1 MPIVPKYENNVP
13 GVVESGR
20 GFGAPVDNVRPSFD
34 YENVM
39 NRALQP
45 WSQIA
50 DSAVKIEA
58 YHRDTVVKARADE
71 QLDAYNKEVQT
82 TLYDPEK
89 GYFSQQGK
97 NAVTSWDQ
105 AQSDLQSIY
114 DKHLSQID
122 DPDVKEAFKSNA
134 LQRLNSVRQKTVV
147 YRNEQNIRWR
157 AQTSK
162 DHADNLVEEFALGGF
177 SPDGQ
182 RTMASL
188 MNEIEYQGRMQGWD
202 DETLKR
208 QKNAYKSL
216 AYASAYSNMAL
227 SDPIGALRHFQTD
240 GSREMSTDVGR
251 RTYQMLFHRAAPQ
264 VVELSQRY
272 GGATALALTPGAVA
286 RTTGDNTNE
295 NVLRQSH
302 AQAGLGQA
310 PKVSDKVLNTSGYK
324 GCNPLNVR
332 ASSDKWKGS
341 IGNSDNGYVIFST
354 PMDGIRAAATVIKN
368 YGTKYGINTVR
379 DIVSRYAPAS
389 ENPTDDYIAN
399 VCKGTGY
406 QPDEKLDTKNPEV
419 LKKLVTAMMKQEI
432 GDVPYSERTIIAGV
446 LDALGKEDINDYS
459 DLYNTQ
465 LSDEEEQ
472 QYQAWAKQIGHER
485 DIYDYDLRGAWKAGA
500 AQAGNGHFPDTFKKP
515 NHHTFSEESQY
526 ADGKRNVGGRW
537 TVENGQNIF
546 IGPNGERRDDNG
558 KLLSE
563 ETAQAP
569 KLTAADLVFNP
580 NVKTGIEVI
589 DSLNEPEKLWIMQHT
604 KAQTSQSTANL
615 RSQFKTTLNNA
626 LAVARSTGDMSQLPD
641 VGAFIQTYG
650 QEEGLRQFQDAQ
662 QEAKLNANLYL
673 MPTLSNAEIEA
684 TARQMTPSK
693 DDPNYAARM
702 KDLETWNKAYTQIRK
717 ERAEDPVQ
725 FAFSGMPD
733 LGLQPITDW
742 ANQTAVINQIQ
753 KRIDNSGIISERFGT
768 PKKLLSNSEVTAWLQ
783 SLNGM
788 DAPHQGAYLQ
798 RLSDTLTGGGDN
810 VEPLAILANQIGG
823 KNSTITNALAV
834 AATPNGRESNGA
846 MRQMQGNYIRTS
858 KLGDAYK
865 EEADLRTQ
873 LSGILGV
880 ADGSPQYEAMV
891 SQIMN
896 EHCYANSVGSQD
908 LSESITNVY
917 GQLVTHNGKKI
928 FLPTQLSKAPGLH
941 VFGNA
946 SAFEDILSD
955 IGKDFAKSKKTFRYA
970 GQQINGNQLSN
981 LLSSGPLQYVAD
993 GVYYIVNGLEYVRD
1007 SKGNPVVIDTN
1018 PYIQRNQNAP
1028 QINYGEP
1035 NYERITGPV
1044 RHVGTD

>member
-45 WSQIA
+45 WSQLA
-50 DSAVKIEA
+50 DSTIKIEA
-58 YHRDTVVKARADE
+58 YHRDTIVKAQADE

-89 GYFSQQGK
+89 GYFAQRGK
-97 NAVTSWDQ
+97 NAVTGWDQ

-188 MNEIEYQGRMQGWD
+188 MNEIDYQGRMEGWD

-240 GSREMSTDVGR
+240 GSKEMSTDVGR

-264 VVELSQRY
+264 LVELSQRY

-295 NVLRQSH
+295 NILRQSR

-310 PKVSDKVLNTSGYK
+310 PKVADKVLNTSGYK

-332 ASSDKWKGS
+332 ASSDKWRGS
-341 IGNSDNGYVIFST
+341 IGQSDNGYVIFST

-485 DIYDYDLRGAWKAGA
+485 DVYDYDLRGAWKAGA
-500 AQAGNGHFPDTFKKP
+500 AQAENGHFPDTFKKP

-563 ETAQAP
+563 GTTQAP
-569 KLTAADLVFNP
+569 RLTAADLVFNP

-604 KAQTSQSTANL
+604 KAQTSQSTANQ

-650 QEEGLRQFQDAQ
+650 QEEGLRQFQNAQ

-673 MPTLSNAEIEA
+673 MPTLSNDEIEA

-693 DDPNYAARM
+693 DDPNYAARL

-742 ANQTAVINQIQ
+742 ANQDGALLQIQ
-753 KRIDNSGIISERFGT
+753 KRIDSMDQVAERFGT
-768 PKKLLSNSEVTAWLQ
+768 PKTLFSKSEI
-783 SLNGM
+783 SGFLNFMQGM
-788 DAPHQGAYLQ
+788 DAVHQADFLN
-798 RLSDTLTGGGDN
+798 RMADRMTDPTETTS
-810 VEPLAILANQIGG
+810 EPLRIFSEQIGN
-823 KNSTITNALAV
+823 KNQTLAIALGV
-834 AATPNGRESNGA
+834 ASTPNGKEMNGA
-846 MRQMQGNYIRTS
+846 LRQINGDYIKKQKIGEAWKDEKEMRT
-858 KLGDAYK
+858 L
-865 EEADLRTQ
+865 
-873 LSGILGV
+873 LSGVLAV
-880 ADGSPQYEAMV
+880 SDGSPAYEAML
-891 SQIMN
+891 SAAMN
-896 EHCYANSVGSQD
+896 EHCYANQSSSQD
-908 LSESITNVY
+908 VSKSVENVFGKVY
-917 GQLVTHNGKKI
+917 EHNGKKI
-928 FLPTQLSKAPGLH
+928 FLPTQLDKAQKNTFTFRQVG
-941 VFGNA
+941 
-946 SAFEDILSD
+946 SFEDLLSD
-955 IGKDFAKSKKTFRYA
+955 AGKDLAKSKKSYFYG
-970 GQQINGNQLSN
+970 GQKLTSSQLEN
-981 LLSSGPLQYVAD
+981 LVSSGQLQSIDD
-993 GVYYIVNGLEYVRD
+993 GVYQLVNGLNYVRD
-1007 SKGNPVVIDTN
+1007 EKGQPLVIDLNT
-1018 PYIQRNQNAP
+1018 YISR
-1028 QINYGEP
+1028 
-1035 NYERITGPV
+1035 RTKK
-1044 RHVGTD
+1044 

>member
-58 YHRDTVVKARADE
+58 YHCDTVVKARADE

-114 DKHLSQID
+114 DKHLGQID
-122 DPDVKEAFKSNA
+122 DPDVREAFKSNA

-147 YRNEQNIRWR
+147 YRNEQNIKWR

-264 VVELSQRY
+264 LVELSQRY

-302 AQAGLGQA
+302 AQAGLGRA

-500 AQAGNGHFPDTFKKP
+500 AQAENGHFPDTFKKP

-569 KLTAADLVFNP
+569 RLTAADLAFNP
-580 NVKTGIEVI
+580 KVKTGIEVF
-589 DSLNEPEKLWIMQHT
+589 DALNDPEKIWIMQHAKQAMGQDIKQQRIELKKNVDNALSLALT
-604 KAQTSQSTANL
+604 QGDISTLPDISDFIGVYGQDDGVRMHQEAVKQAQLNSYMYQMPGMSNGEILSISKSLMPQKDDPEYANRIEQKATWDKAAQTVLKKRDSEPMSFAINHVTAHGLTTIEDFNQPL
-615 RSQFKTTLNNA
+615 AKTLNEVSNRVSQFESIGQSFAIAPQSMKLFTNEEAARLNDTLEKMNADQAAPIVSAIAGLVEEQGGATASRTLINQFTKDGRPTKLSSALALATSANAVNKGYVKEYLAGNAFLTNKEADPDTSKSAVNEEIGKEIRGLFGQPEAGRQAVELIRGIYAYRQTMDSDRKSIEEIVEDVYGRNEEFNGARVFMPRNTNASMRSLVAVFSRQNANDKTSVQFRGGKTTLGELTEILPKA
-626 LAVARSTGDMSQLPD
+626 QLECLDDGKYLIRDGTDYVRYSANQAPVVLD
-641 VGAFIQTYG
+641 FGKAI
-650 QEEGLRQFQDAQ
+650 DA
-662 QEAKLNANLYL
+662 AN
-673 MPTLSNAEIEA
+673 
-684 TARQMTPSK
+684 
-693 DDPNYAARM
+693 
-702 KDLETWNKAYTQIRK
+702 KDL
-717 ERAEDPVQ
+717 D
-725 FAFSGMPD
+725 
-733 LGLQPITDW
+733 
-742 ANQTAVINQIQ
+742 VI
-753 KRIDNSGIISERFGT
+753 
-768 PKKLLSNSEVTAWLQ
+768 L
-783 SLNGM
+783 
-788 DAPHQGAYLQ
+788 DA
-798 RLSDTLTGGGDN
+798 
-810 VEPLAILANQIGG
+810 
-823 KNSTITNALAV
+823 AL
-834 AATPNGRESNGA
+834 
-846 MRQMQGNYIRTS
+846 
-858 KLGDAYK
+858 
-865 EEADLRTQ
+865 
-873 LSGILGV
+873 
-880 ADGSPQYEAMV
+880 
-891 SQIMN
+891 
-896 EHCYANSVGSQD
+896 
-908 LSESITNVY
+908 
-917 GQLVTHNGKKI
+917 
-928 FLPTQLSKAPGLH
+928 
-941 VFGNA
+941 
-946 SAFEDILSD
+946 
-955 IGKDFAKSKKTFRYA
+955 KT
-970 GQQINGNQLSN
+970 SN
-981 LLSSGPLQYVAD
+981 LENDQDYD
-993 GVYYIVNGLEYVRD
+993 
-1007 SKGNPVVIDTN
+1007 
-1018 PYIQRNQNAP
+1018 
-1028 QINYGEP
+1028 
-1035 NYERITGPV
+1035 YE
-1044 RHVGTD
+1044 

>member
-20 GFGAPVDNVRPSFD
+20 GFGAPADNVRPSFD

-45 WSQIA
+45 WSQLA
-50 DSAVKIEA
+50 NSAVKIEA
-58 YHRDTVVKARADE
+58 YHRDTVVKAQADE
-71 QLDAYNKEVQT
+71 QIDAYNKEVQT

-97 NAVTSWDQ
+97 NAVTSWDK

-114 DKHLSQID
+114 DKHLGQID
-122 DPDVKEAFKSNA
+122 DPDVREAFKSNA

-177 SPDGQ
+177 SPDSQ

-202 DETLKR
+202 EETLKR
-208 QKNAYKSL
+208 QKNAYQSL

-240 GSREMSTDVGR
+240 GSEQMSTDVGR

-264 VVELSQRY
+264 LVELSQRY

-295 NVLRQSH
+295 NVLRQSR
-302 AQAGLGQA
+302 AQAGLGTA

-332 ASSDKWKGS
+332 ASSDKWRGS
-341 IGNSDNGYVIFST
+341 IGQNDNGYVIFST

-406 QPDEKLDTKNPEV
+406 QPDEKLDTKNPKV

-432 GDVPYSERTIIAGV
+432 GDVPYSEETINEGV
-446 LDALGKEDINDYS
+446 QRALGNV
-459 DLYNTQ
+459 TPA
-465 LSDEEEQ
+465 Q
-472 QYQAWAKQIGHER
+472 Q
-485 DIYDYDLRGAWKAGA
+485 
-500 AQAGNGHFPDTFKKP
+500 
-515 NHHTFSEESQY
+515 
-526 ADGKRNVGGRW
+526 
-537 TVENGQNIF
+537 TVE
-546 IGPNGERRDDNG
+546 D
-558 KLLSE
+558 
-563 ETAQAP
+563 QAEP
-569 KLTAADLVFNP
+569 RLTAADLVFNP

-626 LAVARSTGDMSQLPD
+626 LSVARTTGDMSQLPD

-650 QEEGLRQFQDAQ
+650 QEEGLRQFQNAQ
-662 QEAKLNANLYL
+662 QEAKFNANLYL

-684 TARQMTPSK
+684 TARQMTPAK

-702 KDLETWNKAYTQIRK
+702 KDLETWNKAYNQIRK
-717 ERAEDPVQ
+717 ERSEDPVQ
-725 FAFSGMPD
+725 FAFSGMSD

-742 ANQTAVINQIQ
+742 TNQDGALLQIQ
-753 KRIDNSGIISERFGT
+753 KRIDSMDQVSERYGT
-768 PKKLLSNSEVTAWLQ
+768 PRTLFSKAEISGF
-783 SLNGM
+783 LNFMQGM
-788 DAPHQGAYLQ
+788 DAPHQADFLN
-798 RLSDTLTGGGDN
+798 RMADRMTDPTETTS
-810 VEPLAILANQIGG
+810 EPLRIFSEQIGN
-823 KNSTITNALAV
+823 KNQTLAI
-834 AATPNGRESNGA
+834 A
-846 MRQMQGNYIRTS
+846 
-858 KLGDAYK
+858 
-865 EEADLRTQ
+865 
-873 LSGILGV
+873 LGV
-880 ADGSPQYEAMV
+880 ASTQNGKETNGALRQINGDFIKKSKIGEAWKDEKDMRTLLSGVLAVSDGSPAYEAML
-891 SQIMN
+891 SAAMN
-896 EHCYANSVGSQD
+896 EHCYANQSSSQD
-908 LSESITNVY
+908 VAKSVENVFGKVY
-917 GQLVTHNGKKI
+917 EHNGKKI
-928 FLPTQLSKAPGLH
+928 FLPTQLDKAQKNTFTFRQVG
-941 VFGNA
+941 
-946 SAFEDILSD
+946 SFEDLLSD
-955 IGKDFAKSKKTFRYA
+955 AGKDLAKSKKSYFYA
-970 GQQINGNQLSN
+970 GQKLSPQQLEN
-981 LLSSGPLQYVAD
+981 LISSAPLQSIDD
-993 GVYYIVNGLEYVRD
+993 GVYQVVNGLNYVRD
-1007 SKGNPVVIDTN
+1007 ETGNPLVIDLNT
-1018 PYIQRNQNAP
+1018 YISR
-1028 QINYGEP
+1028 
-1035 NYERITGPV
+1035 RSK
-1044 RHVGTD
+1044 

>member
-45 WSQIA
+45 WSQLA
-50 DSAVKIEA
+50 DSTIKIEA
-58 YHRDTVVKARADE
+58 YHRDTVVKAQADE

-82 TLYDPEK
+82 TLYDPDK
-89 GYFSQQGK
+89 GYFAQRGK

-177 SPDGQ
+177 TPDGQ

-188 MNEIEYQGRMQGWD
+188 MNEIDYQGRMEGWD
-202 DETLKR
+202 GETLKR

-240 GSREMSTDVGR
+240 GAKEMSTDVGR

-264 VVELSQRY
+264 LVELSQRY

-295 NVLRQSH
+295 NVLRQSR

-310 PKVSDKVLNTSGYK
+310 PKVADKVLNTSGYK

-332 ASSDKWKGS
+332 FSSDKWRGS
-341 IGNSDNGYVIFST
+341 IGQSDNGYVIFST
-354 PMDGIRAAATVIKN
+354 PMDGVRAAATVIKN

-432 GDVPYSERTIIAGV
+432 GDVPYSEETINEGV
-446 LDALGKEDINDYS
+446 QRALGNV
-459 DLYNTQ
+459 TPA
-465 LSDEEEQ
+465 Q
-472 QYQAWAKQIGHER
+472 Q
-485 DIYDYDLRGAWKAGA
+485 
-500 AQAGNGHFPDTFKKP
+500 
-515 NHHTFSEESQY
+515 
-526 ADGKRNVGGRW
+526 
-537 TVENGQNIF
+537 TVE
-546 IGPNGERRDDNG
+546 D
-558 KLLSE
+558 
-563 ETAQAP
+563 QAEP
-569 KLTAADLVFNP
+569 RLTAADLVFNP

-650 QEEGLRQFQDAQ
+650 QEEGLRQFQNAQ

-693 DDPNYAARM
+693 DDPNYAARL

-742 ANQTAVINQIQ
+742 ANQDGALLQIQ
-753 KRIDNSGIISERFGT
+753 KRIDSMDQVAERFGT
-768 PKKLLSNSEVTAWLQ
+768 PKTLFSKSEI
-783 SLNGM
+783 SSFLNFMQGM
-788 DAPHQGAYLQ
+788 DAVHQADFLN
-798 RLSDTLTGGGDN
+798 RMADRMTDPTATNS
-810 VEPLAILANQIGG
+810 EPLRIFSEQIGN
-823 KNSTITNALAV
+823 KNQTLAIALGV
-834 AATPNGRESNGA
+834 ASTPNGKEMNGA
-846 MRQMQGNYIRTS
+846 LRQINGDYIRKS
-858 KLGDAYK
+858 KIG
-865 EEADLRTQ
+865 EAWKDEKDMRTL
-873 LSGILGV
+873 LSGVLAV
-880 ADGSPQYEAMV
+880 SDGSPAYEAML
-891 SQIMN
+891 SAAMN
-896 EHCYANSVGSQD
+896 EHCYANQSSSQD
-908 LSESITNVY
+908 VAKSAENVFGKVY
-917 GQLVTHNGKKI
+917 EHNGKKI
-928 FLPTQLSKAPGLH
+928 FLPTQLDKAQKNTFTFRQVG
-941 VFGNA
+941 
-946 SAFEDILSD
+946 SFEDLLSD
-955 IGKDFAKSKKTFRYA
+955 AGKDLAKSKKSYFYG
-970 GQQINGNQLSN
+970 GQKLTSSQLEN
-981 LLSSGPLQYVAD
+981 LVSSGQLQSIDD
-993 GVYYIVNGLEYVRD
+993 GVYQLVNGLNYVRD
-1007 SKGNPVVIDTN
+1007 EKGQPLVIDLNT
-1018 PYIQRNQNAP
+1018 YISR
-1028 QINYGEP
+1028 
-1035 NYERITGPV
+1035 RTKK
-1044 RHVGTD
+1044 

>member
-20 GFGAPVDNVRPSFD
+20 GFGAPADNVRPSFD
-34 YENVM
+34 YESVM

-45 WSQIA
+45 WSQLA
-50 DSAVKIEA
+50 DSTIKIEA

-82 TLYDPEK
+82 TLYDPDK
-89 GYFSQQGK
+89 GYFAQRGK
-97 NAVTSWDQ
+97 NAVTGWDQ

-114 DKHLSQID
+114 DKHLGQID
-122 DPDVKEAFKSNA
+122 DPDVREAFKSNA

-202 DETLKR
+202 EETLKR
-208 QKNAYKSL
+208 QKTAYQSL

-240 GSREMSTDVGR
+240 GSKQMSTDVGR

-264 VVELSQRY
+264 LVELSKRY

-286 RTTGDNTNE
+286 RTTGDSTNE
-295 NVLRQSH
+295 NVLRQSR
-302 AQAGLGQA
+302 AQAGLGTA
-310 PKVSDKVLNTSGYK
+310 PKVEDKVLNTSGYK

-341 IGNSDNGYVIFST
+341 IGSSDNGYVIFST

-389 ENPTDDYIAN
+389 ENPADDYIAN

-406 QPDEKLDTKNPEV
+406 DPDEKLDTKNPEV

-432 GDVPYSERTIIAGV
+432 GDVPYSEETINEGV
-446 LDALGKEDINDYS
+446 QRALGNVTPAQQTAEDQ
-459 DLYNTQ
+459 T
-465 LSDEEEQ
+465 EP
-472 QYQAWAKQIGHER
+472 R
-485 DIYDYDLRGAWKAGA
+485 
-500 AQAGNGHFPDTFKKP
+500 
-515 NHHTFSEESQY
+515 
-526 ADGKRNVGGRW
+526 
-537 TVENGQNIF
+537 
-546 IGPNGERRDDNG
+546 
-558 KLLSE
+558 
-563 ETAQAP
+563 
-569 KLTAADLVFNP
+569 LTGADLVFNP

-650 QEEGLRQFQDAQ
+650 QEEGLRQFQNAQ

-742 ANQTAVINQIQ
+742 TNQDGALLQIQ
-753 KRIDNSGIISERFGT
+753 KRIDSMDQVAERFGT
-768 PKKLLSNSEVTAWLQ
+768 PRTLFSKAEISGFLNFMQ
-783 SLNGM
+783 SM
-788 DAPHQGAYLQ
+788 DAPHQADF
-798 RLSDTLTGGGDN
+798 LSRMADRMTDPTATN
-810 VEPLAILANQIGG
+810 SEPLRIFSEQIGN
-823 KNSTITNALAV
+823 KNQTLAIALGV
-834 AATPNGRESNGA
+834 ASTPNGKETNGA
-846 MRQMQGNYIRTS
+846 LRQINGDFIKKNKLTDAWKQETEMRN
-858 KLGDAYK
+858 L
-865 EEADLRTQ
+865 
-873 LSGILGV
+873 LSGVLAV
-880 ADGSPQYEAMV
+880 PDGSPAYEAML
-891 SQIMN
+891 SAAMN
-896 EHCYANSVGSQD
+896 EYCFASQTGTTKIEDAAANVFGR
-908 LSESITNVY
+908 VY
-917 GQLVTHNGKKI
+917 EHNGKKI
-928 FLPTQLSKAPGLH
+928 FLPTQIDKAQKNTWTFRRSG
-941 VFGNA
+941 
-946 SAFEDILSD
+946 SFEDLLSD
-955 IGKDFAKSKKTFRYA
+955 AGKDLAKSKKSYFYA
-970 GQQINGNQLSN
+970 GQKLSPQQLENLISN
-981 LLSSGPLQYVAD
+981 APLQSIDD
-993 GVYYIVNGLEYVRD
+993 GVYQVVNGLNYVRD
-1007 SKGNPVVIDTN
+1007 ENGQPLVIDLNT
-1018 PYIQRNQNAP
+1018 YISR
-1028 QINYGEP
+1028 
-1035 NYERITGPV
+1035 RTKK
-1044 RHVGTD
+1044 

>member
-97 NAVTSWDQ
+97 NAVMSWDQ

-202 DETLKR
+202 EETLKR

-240 GSREMSTDVGR
+240 GSKEMSTDVGR

-264 VVELSQRY
+264 LVELSQRY

-295 NVLRQSH
+295 NVLRQSR
-302 AQAGLGQA
+302 AQAGLGQP

-332 ASSDKWKGS
+332 ASSDKWRGS
-341 IGNSDNGYVIFST
+341 IGQSDNGYVIFST

-419 LKKLVTAMMKQEI
+419 LKKLVTAMMRQEI
-432 GDVPYSERTIIAGV
+432 GDVPYSEETINEGV
-446 LDALGKEDINDYS
+446 QRALGNVTPAQQTAED
-459 DLYNTQ
+459 
-465 LSDEEEQ
+465 
-472 QYQAWAKQIGHER
+472 QAEPR
-485 DIYDYDLRGAWKAGA
+485 
-500 AQAGNGHFPDTFKKP
+500 
-515 NHHTFSEESQY
+515 
-526 ADGKRNVGGRW
+526 
-537 TVENGQNIF
+537 
-546 IGPNGERRDDNG
+546 
-558 KLLSE
+558 
-563 ETAQAP
+563 
-569 KLTAADLVFNP
+569 LTAADLVFNP

-650 QEEGLRQFQDAQ
+650 QEEGLRQFQNAQ
-662 QEAKLNANLYL
+662 QEAKLNANLFL

-742 ANQTAVINQIQ
+742 TSQDGALLQIQ
-753 KRIDNSGIISERFGT
+753 KRIDSMDQVAERFGT
-768 PKKLLSNSEVTAWLQ
+768 PRALFSKAEISGF
-783 SLNGM
+783 LNFMQGM
-788 DAPHQGAYLQ
+788 DAVHQADFLN
-798 RLSDTLTGGGDN
+798 RMADRMTDPTATTS
-810 VEPLAILANQIGG
+810 EPLRIFSEQIGN
-823 KNSTITNALAV
+823 KNQTLAIALGV
-834 AATPNGRESNGA
+834 ASTPNGKETNGA
-846 MRQMQGNYIRTS
+846 LRQIKGDFIKKNKLTDAWKQETEMRN
-858 KLGDAYK
+858 L
-865 EEADLRTQ
+865 
-873 LSGILGV
+873 LSGVLAV
-880 ADGSPQYEAMV
+880 PDGSPAYEAML
-891 SQIMN
+891 SAAMN
-896 EHCYANSVGSQD
+896 EYCFASQTGTTKIEDAAANVFGR
-908 LSESITNVY
+908 VY
-917 GQLVTHNGKKI
+917 EHNGKKI
-928 FLPTQLSKAPGLH
+928 FLPTQIDKAQKNTWTFRRSG
-941 VFGNA
+941 
-946 SAFEDILSD
+946 SFEDLLSD
-955 IGKDFAKSKKTFRYA
+955 AGKDLAKSKKSYFYA
-970 GQQINGNQLSN
+970 GQKLSPQQLENLISN
-981 LLSSGPLQYVAD
+981 APLQSIDD
-993 GVYYIVNGLEYVRD
+993 GVYQVVNGLNYVRD
-1007 SKGNPVVIDTN
+1007 ENGQPLVIDLNT
-1018 PYIQRNQNAP
+1018 YISR
-1028 QINYGEP
+1028 
-1035 NYERITGPV
+1035 RTKK
-1044 RHVGTD
+1044 

>member
-45 WSQIA
+45 WSQLA
-50 DSAVKIEA
+50 DSTIKIEA

-264 VVELSQRY
+264 LVELSQRY

-310 PKVSDKVLNTSGYK
+310 PKVADKVLNTSGYK

-332 ASSDKWKGS
+332 ASSDKWRGS
-341 IGNSDNGYVIFST
+341 IGQSDNGYVIFST

-432 GDVPYSERTIIAGV
+432 GDVPYSEETINEGV
-446 LDALGKEDINDYS
+446 QRALGNVTPAQQTAED
-459 DLYNTQ
+459 
-465 LSDEEEQ
+465 
-472 QYQAWAKQIGHER
+472 QAEPR
-485 DIYDYDLRGAWKAGA
+485 
-500 AQAGNGHFPDTFKKP
+500 
-515 NHHTFSEESQY
+515 
-526 ADGKRNVGGRW
+526 
-537 TVENGQNIF
+537 
-546 IGPNGERRDDNG
+546 
-558 KLLSE
+558 
-563 ETAQAP
+563 
-569 KLTAADLVFNP
+569 LTAADLVFNS

-604 KAQTSQSTANL
+604 KAQTSQSTANQ

-650 QEEGLRQFQDAQ
+650 QEEGLRQFQNAQ

-702 KDLETWNKAYTQIRK
+702 KDLETWNNAYTQIRK

-742 ANQTAVINQIQ
+742 TNQDGALLQIQ
-753 KRIDNSGIISERFGT
+753 KRIDSMDQVSERFGT
-768 PKKLLSNSEVTAWLQ
+768 PRTLFSKSEI
-783 SLNGM
+783 SGFLNFMQGM
-788 DAPHQGAYLQ
+788 DAPHQADFLN
-798 RLSDTLTGGGDN
+798 RMADRMTDPTATNS
-810 VEPLAILANQIGG
+810 EPLRIFSEQIGN
-823 KNSTITNALAV
+823 KNQTLAIALGV
-834 AATPNGRESNGA
+834 ASTPNGKEMNGA
-846 MRQMQGNYIRTS
+846 LRQINGDYIKKQKIGEAWKDEKDMRT
-858 KLGDAYK
+858 L
-865 EEADLRTQ
+865 
-873 LSGILGV
+873 LSGVLAV
-880 ADGSPQYEAMV
+880 SDGSPAYEAML
-891 SQIMN
+891 SAAMN
-896 EHCYANSVGSQD
+896 EHCYANQSSSQD
-908 LSESITNVY
+908 VPKSVENVFGKVY
-917 GQLVTHNGKKI
+917 EHNGKKI
-928 FLPTQLSKAPGLH
+928 FLPTQLDKAQKNTFTFRQVG
-941 VFGNA
+941 
-946 SAFEDILSD
+946 SFEDLLSD
-955 IGKDFAKSKKTFRYA
+955 AGRDLAKSKKAYFYGGQKLTSSQLENLVSA
-970 GQQINGNQLSN
+970 GQ
-981 LLSSGPLQYVAD
+981 LQSIDD
-993 GVYYIVNGLEYVRD
+993 GVYQVVNGLNYVRD
-1007 SKGNPVVIDTN
+1007 EKGQPLVIDLNT
-1018 PYIQRNQNAP
+1018 YISR
-1028 QINYGEP
+1028 
-1035 NYERITGPV
+1035 RTK
-1044 RHVGTD
+1044 R

>member
-97 NAVTSWDQ
+97 NAVMSWDQ

-202 DETLKR
+202 EETLKR

-240 GSREMSTDVGR
+240 GSKEMSTDVGR

-264 VVELSQRY
+264 LVELSQRY

-295 NVLRQSH
+295 NVLRQSR

-332 ASSDKWKGS
+332 ASSDKWRGS
-341 IGNSDNGYVIFST
+341 IGQSDNGYVIFST

-419 LKKLVTAMMKQEI
+419 LKKLVTAMMRQEI
-432 GDVPYSERTIIAGV
+432 GDVPYSEETINEGV
-446 LDALGKEDINDYS
+446 QRALGNVTPAQQTAED
-459 DLYNTQ
+459 
-465 LSDEEEQ
+465 
-472 QYQAWAKQIGHER
+472 QAEPR
-485 DIYDYDLRGAWKAGA
+485 
-500 AQAGNGHFPDTFKKP
+500 
-515 NHHTFSEESQY
+515 
-526 ADGKRNVGGRW
+526 
-537 TVENGQNIF
+537 
-546 IGPNGERRDDNG
+546 
-558 KLLSE
+558 
-563 ETAQAP
+563 
-569 KLTAADLVFNP
+569 LTAADLVFNP

-650 QEEGLRQFQDAQ
+650 QEEGLRQFQNAQ
-662 QEAKLNANLYL
+662 QEAKLNANLFL

-742 ANQTAVINQIQ
+742 TSQDGALLQIQ
-753 KRIDNSGIISERFGT
+753 KRIDSMDQVAERFGT
-768 PKKLLSNSEVTAWLQ
+768 PRALFSKAEISGF
-783 SLNGM
+783 LNFMQGM
-788 DAPHQGAYLQ
+788 DAVHQADFLN
-798 RLSDTLTGGGDN
+798 RMADRMTDPTATTS
-810 VEPLAILANQIGG
+810 EPLRIFSEQIGN
-823 KNSTITNALAV
+823 KNQTLAIALGV
-834 AATPNGRESNGA
+834 ASTPNGKEMNGA
-846 MRQMQGNYIRTS
+846 LRQINGDYIKKQKIGEAWKDEKEMRT
-858 KLGDAYK
+858 L
-865 EEADLRTQ
+865 
-873 LSGILGV
+873 LSGVLAV
-880 ADGSPQYEAMV
+880 SDGSPAYEAML
-891 SQIMN
+891 SAAMN
-896 EHCYANSVGSQD
+896 EHCYANQSSSQAVAKSV
-908 LSESITNVY
+908 ENVFGKVY
-917 GQLVTHNGKKI
+917 EHNGKKI
-928 FLPTQLSKAPGLH
+928 FLPTQLDKAQKNTFTFRQVG
-941 VFGNA
+941 
-946 SAFEDILSD
+946 SFEDLLSD
-955 IGKDFAKSKKTFRYA
+955 AGKDLAKSKKSYFYGGQKLTSSQLENLVSA
-970 GQQINGNQLSN
+970 GQ
-981 LLSSGPLQYVAD
+981 LQSIDD
-993 GVYYIVNGLEYVRD
+993 GVYQLVNGLNYVRD
-1007 SKGNPVVIDTN
+1007 EKGQPLVIDLNT
-1018 PYIQRNQNAP
+1018 YISR
-1028 QINYGEP
+1028 
-1035 NYERITGPV
+1035 RTK
-1044 RHVGTD
+1044 R

>member
-34 YENVM
+34 YETVM

-45 WSQIA
+45 WSQLA
-50 DSAVKIEA
+50 DSTIKIEA
-58 YHRDTVVKARADE
+58 YHRDTVVKAQADE

-82 TLYDPEK
+82 TLYDPDK
-89 GYFSQQGK
+89 GYFAQRGK

-177 SPDGQ
+177 TPDGQ

-188 MNEIEYQGRMQGWD
+188 MNEIDYQGRMEGWD
-202 DETLKR
+202 GETLKR

-240 GSREMSTDVGR
+240 GAKEMSTDVGR

-264 VVELSQRY
+264 LVELSQRY

-295 NVLRQSH
+295 NVLRQSR

-310 PKVSDKVLNTSGYK
+310 PKVADKVLNTSGYK

-332 ASSDKWKGS
+332 FSSDKWRGS
-341 IGNSDNGYVIFST
+341 IGQSDNGYVIFST
-354 PMDGIRAAATVIKN
+354 PMDGVRAAATVIKN

-432 GDVPYSERTIIAGV
+432 GDVPYSEETINEGV
-446 LDALGKEDINDYS
+446 QRALGNV
-459 DLYNTQ
+459 TPA
-465 LSDEEEQ
+465 Q
-472 QYQAWAKQIGHER
+472 Q
-485 DIYDYDLRGAWKAGA
+485 
-500 AQAGNGHFPDTFKKP
+500 
-515 NHHTFSEESQY
+515 
-526 ADGKRNVGGRW
+526 
-537 TVENGQNIF
+537 TVE
-546 IGPNGERRDDNG
+546 D
-558 KLLSE
+558 
-563 ETAQAP
+563 QAEP
-569 KLTAADLVFNP
+569 RLTAADLVFNP

-650 QEEGLRQFQDAQ
+650 QEEGLRQFQNAQ

-693 DDPNYAARM
+693 DDPNYAARL

-742 ANQTAVINQIQ
+742 ANQDGALLQIQ
-753 KRIDNSGIISERFGT
+753 KRIDSMDQVAERFGT
-768 PKKLLSNSEVTAWLQ
+768 PKTLFSKSEI
-783 SLNGM
+783 SSFLNFMQGM
-788 DAPHQGAYLQ
+788 DAVHQADFLN
-798 RLSDTLTGGGDN
+798 RMADRMTDPTATTS
-810 VEPLAILANQIGG
+810 EPLRIFSEQIGN
-823 KNSTITNALAV
+823 KNQTLAIALGV
-834 AATPNGRESNGA
+834 ASTPNGKEMNGA
-846 MRQMQGNYIRTS
+846 LRQINGDYIKKSKIGEAWKDEKDMRT
-858 KLGDAYK
+858 L
-865 EEADLRTQ
+865 
-873 LSGILGV
+873 LSGVLAV
-880 ADGSPQYEAMV
+880 SDGSPAYEAML
-891 SQIMN
+891 SAAMN
-896 EHCYANSVGSQD
+896 EHCYANQSSSQD
-908 LSESITNVY
+908 VGKSAENVFGKVY
-917 GQLVTHNGKKI
+917 EHNGKKI
-928 FLPTQLSKAPGLH
+928 FLPTQLDKAQKNTFNFRQVG
-941 VFGNA
+941 
-946 SAFEDILSD
+946 SFEDLLSD
-955 IGKDFAKSKKTFRYA
+955 AGKDLAKSKKSYFYGGQKLTSSQLENLVSA
-970 GQQINGNQLSN
+970 GQ
-981 LLSSGPLQYVAD
+981 LQSIDD
-993 GVYYIVNGLEYVRD
+993 GVYQVVNGLNYVRD
-1007 SKGNPVVIDTN
+1007 EKGQPLVIDLNT
-1018 PYIQRNQNAP
+1018 YISR
-1028 QINYGEP
+1028 
-1035 NYERITGPV
+1035 RTK
-1044 RHVGTD
+1044 R

>member
-45 WSQIA
+45 WSQLA
-50 DSAVKIEA
+50 DSTIKIEA

-240 GSREMSTDVGR
+240 GSKEMSTDVGR

-264 VVELSQRY
+264 LVELSQRY

-295 NVLRQSH
+295 NVLRQSR
-302 AQAGLGQA
+302 AQAGLGTA
-310 PKVSDKVLNTSGYK
+310 PNVSDKVLNTSGYK

-332 ASSDKWKGS
+332 ASSDKWRGS
-341 IGNSDNGYVIFST
+341 IGQSDNGYVIFST

-432 GDVPYSERTIIAGV
+432 GDVPYSEETINEGV
-446 LDALGKEDINDYS
+446 QRALGNV
-459 DLYNTQ
+459 TPA
-465 LSDEEEQ
+465 Q
-472 QYQAWAKQIGHER
+472 Q
-485 DIYDYDLRGAWKAGA
+485 
-500 AQAGNGHFPDTFKKP
+500 
-515 NHHTFSEESQY
+515 
-526 ADGKRNVGGRW
+526 
-537 TVENGQNIF
+537 TVE
-546 IGPNGERRDDNG
+546 D
-558 KLLSE
+558 
-563 ETAQAP
+563 QAEP
-569 KLTAADLVFNP
+569 RLTAADLVFNP

-650 QEEGLRQFQDAQ
+650 QEEGLRQFQNAQ
-662 QEAKLNANLYL
+662 QEVKLNANLYL

-742 ANQTAVINQIQ
+742 TNQDGALLQIQ
-753 KRIDNSGIISERFGT
+753 KRIDSMDQVTERFGT
-768 PKKLLSNSEVTAWLQ
+768 PRTLFSKAEISGF
-783 SLNGM
+783 LNFMQGM
-788 DAPHQGAYLQ
+788 DAVHQADFLN
-798 RLSDTLTGGGDN
+798 RMADRMTDPTATNS
-810 VEPLAILANQIGG
+810 EPLRIFSEQIGN
-823 KNSTITNALAV
+823 KNQTLAIALGV
-834 AATPNGRESNGA
+834 ASTPNGKEMNGA
-846 MRQMQGNYIRTS
+846 LRQINGDYIKKSKIGEAWKDEKDMRT
-858 KLGDAYK
+858 L
-865 EEADLRTQ
+865 
-873 LSGILGV
+873 LSGVLAV
-880 ADGSPQYEAMV
+880 SDGSPAYEAML
-891 SQIMN
+891 SAAMN
-896 EHCYANSVGSQD
+896 EHCYANQSSSQD
-908 LSESITNVY
+908 VAKSVENVFGKVY
-917 GQLVTHNGKKI
+917 EHNGKKI
-928 FLPTQLSKAPGLH
+928 FLPTQLDKAQKNTFTFRQVG
-941 VFGNA
+941 
-946 SAFEDILSD
+946 SFEDLLSD
-955 IGKDFAKSKKTFRYA
+955 AGKDLAKSKKSYFYG
-970 GQQINGNQLSN
+970 GQKLTSSRLEN
-981 LLSSGPLQYVAD
+981 LISSGQLQSIDD
-993 GVYYIVNGLEYVRD
+993 GVYQVVNGLNYVRD
-1007 SKGNPVVIDTN
+1007 EKGQPLVIDLNT
-1018 PYIQRNQNAP
+1018 YISR
-1028 QINYGEP
+1028 
-1035 NYERITGPV
+1035 RTK
-1044 RHVGTD
+1044 R

>member
-45 WSQIA
+45 WSQLA
-50 DSAVKIEA
+50 DSTIKIEA
-58 YHRDTVVKARADE
+58 YHRDTVVKAQADE

-82 TLYDPEK
+82 TLYDPDK
-89 GYFSQQGK
+89 GYFAQRGK
-97 NAVTSWDQ
+97 NAVTGWDQ
-105 AQSDLQSIY
+105 AQTDLQSIY

-188 MNEIEYQGRMQGWD
+188 MNEIDYQGRMEGWD
-202 DETLKR
+202 EETLKR

-216 AYASAYSNMAL
+216 AYASAYSNRAL

-240 GSREMSTDVGR
+240 GSKEMSTDVGR

-264 VVELSQRY
+264 LVKLFQRY

-295 NVLRQSH
+295 NILRQSR

-332 ASSDKWKGS
+332 ASSVKWRGS
-341 IGNSDNGYVIFST
+341 IGQSDNGYVIFST

-389 ENPTDDYIAN
+389 EKPTDDYIAN
-399 VCKGTGY
+399 VCKSTGY

-432 GDVPYSERTIIAGV
+432 GDVPYSEETINEGV
-446 LDALGKEDINDYS
+446 QRALGNVTPAQQTAED
-459 DLYNTQ
+459 
-465 LSDEEEQ
+465 
-472 QYQAWAKQIGHER
+472 QAEPR
-485 DIYDYDLRGAWKAGA
+485 
-500 AQAGNGHFPDTFKKP
+500 
-515 NHHTFSEESQY
+515 
-526 ADGKRNVGGRW
+526 
-537 TVENGQNIF
+537 
-546 IGPNGERRDDNG
+546 
-558 KLLSE
+558 
-563 ETAQAP
+563 
-569 KLTAADLVFNP
+569 LTAADLVFNP

-650 QEEGLRQFQDAQ
+650 QEEGLRQFQNAQ

-673 MPTLSNAEIEA
+673 MPTLSNDEIEA

-742 ANQTAVINQIQ
+742 TNQDGALLQIQ
-753 KRIDNSGIISERFGT
+753 KRIDSMDQVSERFGT
-768 PKKLLSNSEVTAWLQ
+768 PRTLFSKAEISGF
-783 SLNGM
+783 LNFMQGM
-788 DAPHQGAYLQ
+788 DAVHQADFLN
-798 RLSDTLTGGGDN
+798 RMADRMTDPTATTS
-810 VEPLAILANQIGG
+810 EPLRIFSEQIGN
-823 KNSTITNALAV
+823 KNQTLAIALGV
-834 AATPNGRESNGA
+834 ASTPNGKEMNGA
-846 MRQMQGNYIRTS
+846 LRQINGGYIRKS
-858 KLGDAYK
+858 KIG
-865 EEADLRTQ
+865 EAWKDEKDMRTL
-873 LSGILGV
+873 LSGVLAV
-880 ADGSPQYEAMV
+880 SDGSPAYEAML
-891 SQIMN
+891 SAAMD
-896 EHCYANSVGSQD
+896 EHCYANQSSSQD
-908 LSESITNVY
+908 VAKSAENVFGKVY
-917 GQLVTHNGKKI
+917 EHNGKKI
-928 FLPTQLSKAPGLH
+928 FLPTQLDKAQKNTFTFRQVG
-941 VFGNA
+941 
-946 SAFEDILSD
+946 SFEDLLSD
-955 IGKDFAKSKKTFRYA
+955 AGKDLAKSKKAYFYGGLKLTSS
-970 GQQINGNQLSN
+970 QLEN
-981 LLSSGPLQYVAD
+981 LVSSGQLQSIDD
-993 GVYYIVNGLEYVRD
+993 GVYQVVNGLNYVRD
-1007 SKGNPVVIDTN
+1007 EKGQPLVIDLNT
-1018 PYIQRNQNAP
+1018 YISR
-1028 QINYGEP
+1028 
-1035 NYERITGPV
+1035 RTKK
-1044 RHVGTD
+1044 

>member
-89 GYFSQQGK
+89 GYFAQRGK
-97 NAVTSWDQ
+97 NAVTGWDQ

-162 DHADNLVEEFALGGF
+162 DHADNLVEEFALDGF

-264 VVELSQRY
+264 LVELSQRY
-272 GGATALALTPGAVA
+272 GGATALALMPGAVA

-295 NVLRQSH
+295 NVLRQSR
-302 AQAGLGQA
+302 AQAGLGTA
-310 PKVSDKVLNTSGYK
+310 PNVSDKVLNTSGYK
-324 GCNPLNVR
+324 SCNPLNVR
-332 ASSDKWKGS
+332 ASSDKWRGS
-341 IGNSDNGYVIFST
+341 IGQSDNGYVIFST
-354 PMDGIRAAATVIKN
+354 PMDGIRAVATVIKN

-432 GDVPYSERTIIAGV
+432 GDVPYSEETINEGV
-446 LDALGKEDINDYS
+446 QRALGNV
-459 DLYNTQ
+459 TPA
-465 LSDEEEQ
+465 Q
-472 QYQAWAKQIGHER
+472 Q
-485 DIYDYDLRGAWKAGA
+485 
-500 AQAGNGHFPDTFKKP
+500 
-515 NHHTFSEESQY
+515 
-526 ADGKRNVGGRW
+526 
-537 TVENGQNIF
+537 TVE
-546 IGPNGERRDDNG
+546 D
-558 KLLSE
+558 
-563 ETAQAP
+563 QAEP
-569 KLTAADLVFNP
+569 RLTAADLVFNP

-650 QEEGLRQFQDAQ
+650 QEEGLRQFQNAQ

-742 ANQTAVINQIQ
+742 TNQDGALLQIQ
-753 KRIDNSGIISERFGT
+753 KRIDSMGQVAERFGT
-768 PKKLLSNSEVTAWLQ
+768 PRTLFSKAEISGF
-783 SLNGM
+783 LNFMQGM
-788 DAPHQGAYLQ
+788 DAPHQADFLN
-798 RLSDTLTGGGDN
+798 RMADRMTDPTETTS
-810 VEPLAILANQIGG
+810 EPLRIFSEQIGN
-823 KNSTITNALAV
+823 KNQTLAIALGV
-834 AATPNGRESNGA
+834 ASTPNGKEMNGA
-846 MRQMQGNYIRTS
+846 LRQINGDYIKKSKIGEAWKDEKEMRT
-858 KLGDAYK
+858 L
-865 EEADLRTQ
+865 
-873 LSGILGV
+873 LSGVLAV
-880 ADGSPQYEAMV
+880 SDGSPAYEAML
-891 SQIMN
+891 SAAMN
-896 EHCYANSVGSQD
+896 EHCYANQSSSQD
-908 LSESITNVY
+908 VAKSAENVFGKVY
-917 GQLVTHNGKKI
+917 EHNGKKI
-928 FLPTQLSKAPGLH
+928 FLPTQLDKAQKNTFTFRQVG
-941 VFGNA
+941 
-946 SAFEDILSD
+946 SFEDLLSD
-955 IGKDFAKSKKTFRYA
+955 AGKDLAKSKKSYFYG
-970 GQQINGNQLSN
+970 GQKLTSSQLEN
-981 LLSSGPLQYVAD
+981 LISSGQLQSIDD
-993 GVYYIVNGLEYVRD
+993 GVYQVVNGLNYVRD
-1007 SKGNPVVIDTN
+1007 ENGQPLVIDLNT
-1018 PYIQRNQNAP
+1018 YISRRAKK
-1028 QINYGEP
+1028 
-1035 NYERITGPV
+1035 
-1044 RHVGTD
+1044 